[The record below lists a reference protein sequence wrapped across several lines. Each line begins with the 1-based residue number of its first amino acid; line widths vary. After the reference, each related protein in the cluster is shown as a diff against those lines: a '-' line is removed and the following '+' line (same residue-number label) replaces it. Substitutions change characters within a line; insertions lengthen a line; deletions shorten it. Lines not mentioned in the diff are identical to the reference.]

1 MAITNGM
8 KTWSISVVLSDHLAS
23 TGPPVGRRR
32 RRRWR
37 PAHLR
42 GPGAEGGREPGM
54 PRAVWSEVGVVE
66 WSAGSASGTTR
77 RAAEGSVFWI
87 ELKSSETS
95 GSVVSLGLVIEV

>member
-1 MAITNGM
+1 
-8 KTWSISVVLSDHLAS
+8 
-23 TGPPVGRRR
+23 
-32 RRRWR
+32 
-37 PAHLR
+37 
-42 GPGAEGGREPGM
+42 M